1 MRSYFDRE
9 LNILNKELISMA
21 SLVEERIQSAMQA
34 LINQDIDLAKS
45 IVNSDYDVDSM
56 EKEIEN
62 RCLKLLLRQQPV
74 AKDLRLISSI
84 LKIIT
89 DLERIGDQAVDIAEI
104 TLLLGNEEYIKKLVD
119 IPEMGKFTIEMVT
132 TSINAFVDK
141 DLILAKKVIAL
152 DDKVDSLFDI
162 IKDELVDL
170 IVENK
175 KNAQQAIN
183 FLMISKYLER
193 IGDHAENIA
202 EWVIFSITGEHVE
215 K

>member
-141 DLILAKKVIAL
+141 DLTLAKKVIAL
-152 DDKVDSLFDI
+152 DDKVDCLFDI

>member
-1 MRSYFDRE
+1 MRSYFDQE

-141 DLILAKKVIAL
+141 DLTLARKVIAL